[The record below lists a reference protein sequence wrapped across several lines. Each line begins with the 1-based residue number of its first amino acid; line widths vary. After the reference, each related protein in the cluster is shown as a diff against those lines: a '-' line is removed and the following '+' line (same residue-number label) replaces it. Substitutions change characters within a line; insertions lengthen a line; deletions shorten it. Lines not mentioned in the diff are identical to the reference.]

1 MATRGQ
7 SETAGRASVTTRVRV
22 GPGLIGLRL
31 ASLRS
36 ALSDER
42 VVMIAAFVVLR
53 AVEIAHSPTSFPDL
67 SPAELPRL
75 PGAVVDCA
83 ARLHAVP
90 DGRPARL
97 CSV

>member
-22 GPGLIGLRL
+22 GPGLIGLRP

-53 AVEIAHSPTSFPDL
+53 AVEIAHSPTSFPDTGTY
-67 SPAELPRL
+67 LPLNFLGYQERL
-75 PGAVVDCA
+75 WKI
-83 ARLHAVP
+83 
-90 DGRPARL
+90 GRAH
-97 CSV
+97 V